1 MIVQLYRRTGD
12 VYTEVI
18 IDEKSI
24 HSKRFM
30 GEDGISLEIASALP
44 IDFKID
50 DYILHEGKT
59 YVLNTIP
66 RLIKKSSNR
75 YQYTALF
82 ESFKFELGKVQYL
95 IFTDDPVNPAP
106 LASFH
111 LTGTAELLIDQVVV
125 NMNRVD
131 DLGRWGIEGTIPST
145 PHQTIFFEGDT
156 CLSALLKICEEFGLE
171 FVVTGRKITVGY
183 EIGVVHNDRI
193 LKYGNGNGLYE
204 IERVSVSSKEV
215 ITRLYAFGSS
225 KNIPADYRNY
235 SPRLKLS
242 NDFVEANVDKYGIIE
257 HTEIFEDIYPTRKGS
272 VTWVDSVNFL
282 KFRDSAIDFDLNS
295 TLLAGVSAKVH
306 FVSGILAGYSME
318 LSQYNHS
325 LKEFTLLVNKDE
337 KDFEVPSASIKP
349 EVGDQYVLL
358 DIKMPQSYIDQAELE
373 LTARAQAFIDK
384 YSSPQVEYRIM
395 FDPIYLKSLPMEIN
409 PGDKIYVGDEEISL
423 KQSVRVMGISY
434 PLVFPERLEIN
445 IAEEDTPSTE
455 KLIYR
460 EQQKLAAVVSTANA
474 KYASL
479 SLLQKQV
486 RDLVGTV
493 GSHNHDDLYYSKS
506 YIDTNFASALHYH
519 SEYLTEGY
527 ANTLYASLGHN
538 HNSLYY
544 TKSEL
549 NTSGVASIVHWD
561 KVFNRPT
568 TLGGYG
574 INNAFSKTE
583 SDARYAIF
591 SHNHDG
597 DYATASHTHTFASL
611 TSKPTTLSGYGITD
625 AASSTHTHTFASL
638 TSKPT
643 TLSGYG
649 ITDAAAASHTHT
661 FASITSKPTTLS
673 GYGITDAL
681 TEAQGNILYA
691 LVAHNHSGVYA
702 PASHTHGTADI
713 SDLSSYASFTNY
725 YTKTVADARYA
736 AFVHNHDGDYASA
749 SHNHDSTYLKLAGGT
764 LTGKLTLNNSTSIAP
779 INIPR
784 NGTTN
789 PTTTVSGDLW
799 YRSNNLYYND
809 EGTVRA
815 VAHTGSWAAMSVAE
829 GQTATATTSRFVR
842 ADYLKQ
848 IIEYHGD
855 NKYSLLGHTHSDYL
869 TESMANTLYALV
881 AHNHSGTY
889 APASHSHTTS
899 NITDLS
905 SYASFSNY
913 YTKTVADGR
922 YASFTH
928 NHDGDYA
935 SASHTHT
942 FASLTSR
949 PTTLSGYGITDAS
962 LSTHTHTFS
971 SITSKPTTLAGYG
984 ITDAAQATHT
994 HTYQNIN
1001 SNTSNNIAGN
1011 VDNADLWGNG
1021 VSITM
1026 VDNNNATYP
1035 YGWGTVATFKRYSY
1049 RMFQL
1054 YAPHQGNRLWLRTM
1068 YQTNPTTWT
1077 EIITNDNLTKS
1088 KIEGLLT
1095 GDILTHTHSQY
1106 LTEANANNLYSLVGH
1121 NHTGVYAT
1129 ASHTHGTA
1137 DISDLSS
1144 YASFSNYYTKTV
1156 ADARYAAFAHNHDGD
1171 YATASHNHT
1180 FASLTSKPTTL
1191 SGYGITDAATSTHTH
1206 TFSSITSKP
1215 TTLSGYGITD
1225 ALPRTADITST
1236 SSSIT
1241 ISSTNQGTYNG
1252 KILYTSSSSSITI
1265 TLDTS
1270 VSTGFQLTVI
1280 RYGTGDVVFA
1290 AQGTGGVI
1298 RSGLNKNKIKEQYE
1312 GATLV
1317 KLNSTEF
1324 ILMGALKT

>member
-1 MIVQLYRRTGD
+1 M
-12 VYTEVI
+12 
-18 IDEKSI
+18 
-24 HSKRFM
+24 
-30 GEDGISLEIASALP
+30 
-44 IDFKID
+44 
-50 DYILHEGKT
+50 
-59 YVLNTIP
+59 
-66 RLIKKSSNR
+66 
-75 YQYTALF
+75 
-82 ESFKFELGKVQYL
+82 
-95 IFTDDPVNPAP
+95 
-106 LASFH
+106 
-111 LTGTAELLIDQVVV
+111 
-125 NMNRVD
+125 
-131 DLGRWGIEGTIPST
+131 
-145 PHQTIFFEGDT
+145 
-156 CLSALLKICEEFGLE
+156 
-171 FVVTGRKITVGY
+171 
-183 EIGVVHNDRI
+183 
-193 LKYGNGNGLYE
+193 
-204 IERVSVSSKEV
+204 
-215 ITRLYAFGSS
+215 
-225 KNIPADYRNY
+225 
-235 SPRLKLS
+235 
-242 NDFVEANVDKYGIIE
+242 
-257 HTEIFEDIYPTRKGS
+257 
-272 VTWVDSVNFL
+272 
-282 KFRDSAIDFDLNS
+282 
-295 TLLAGVSAKVH
+295 
-306 FVSGILAGYSME
+306 
-318 LSQYNHS
+318 
-325 LKEFTLLVNKDE
+325 
-337 KDFEVPSASIKP
+337 
-349 EVGDQYVLL
+349 
-358 DIKMPQSYIDQAELE
+358 
-373 LTARAQAFIDK
+373 
-384 YSSPQVEYRIM
+384 
-395 FDPIYLKSLPMEIN
+395 
-409 PGDKIYVGDEEISL
+409 
-423 KQSVRVMGISY
+423 
-434 PLVFPERLEIN
+434 VFPERLEIN

-611 TSKPTTLSGYGITD
+611 TSKPTTLAGYGILD
-625 AASSTHTHTFASL
+625 AASASHTHTFASL

-649 ITDAAAASHTHT
+649 ITDAAALTHTH
-661 FASITSKPTTLS
+661 AE
-673 GYGITDAL
+673 YL
-681 TEAQGNILYA
+681 TETSANLLYA
-691 LVAHNHSGVYA
+691 LIGHNHNTAYA
-702 PASHTHGTADI
+702 PLSHSHSTADI
-713 SDLSSYASFTNY
+713 SDMSSYASFTNY
-725 YTKTVADARYA
+725 YTKTVADGRYA
-736 AFVHNHDGDYASA
+736 SFTHNHDGDYASA

-949 PTTLSGYGITDAS
+949 PTTLSGYGITDAAS
-962 LSTHTHTFS
+962 STHTHNYLPLEGGTLTGNL
-971 SITSKPTTLAGYG
+971 IIAPTTSSGSVYVGSTAFGMTRDNTSDLNIIQHNSSNNALYLSSLGDVHVALNVNNNTPDKEFSVYAHGYKKAGTKVFSVNANG
-984 ITDAAQATHT
+984 NLDTIGTISSNGTAVSLVGHS

-1011 VDNADLWGNG
+1011 VDDAGLWGDG
-1021 VSITM
+1021 VSLTL

-1035 YGWGTVATFKRYSY
+1035 YGWGTVVTFKRYNY

-1068 YQTNPTTWT
+1068 YNTNPTTWT

-1106 LTEANANNLYSLVGH
+1106 LAEANANNLYSLVGH

-1156 ADARYAAFAHNHDGD
+1156 ADGRYASFAHNHDGD
-1171 YATASHNHT
+1171 YATSSHTHT
-1180 FASLTSKPTTL
+1180 FSSITSKPTTL
-1191 SGYGITDAATSTHTH
+1191 SGYGITDAASSTHTH

-1236 SSSIT
+1236 SASIT